1 MVVLFLVF
9 ALATLP
15 LRIVRGQETEYTIE
29 NEGSIQRL
37 NYGVIFQKQPPLDL
51 SREFWMHTFEIEL
64 PNNIFFSMNS
74 IPLCKPPLENCNL
87 FNTITSHVNFAKENT
102 LVFY

>member
-37 NYGVIFQKQPPLDL
+37 NYGVIFQAMTIPGQFGFYFP
-51 SREFWMHTFEIEL
+51 SGFREEAF
-64 PNNIFFSMNS
+64 
-74 IPLCKPPLENCNL
+74 
-87 FNTITSHVNFAKENT
+87 
-102 LVFY
+102 